1 MSAQPNPIDDQEP
14 VLTPIPNRAFPLGR
28 VVGGLL
34 VVALMTAAAAVM
46 LPKSAEAKDAIGL
59 NTSQKK
65 TIEHIQTYLNAITTM
80 RSRFMQITSEGGFSQ
95 GDFRLQR
102 PGLMRIDYDP
112 PVPVLIVSNGLMV
125 MYKDEEL
132 DQISHVPLA
141 TMPAS
146 MFIGDTVDFFG
157 DDLLITDFSNID
169 GVLRLTIQRS
179 EDPLEGSLTLMFET
193 KPLALKKWTV
203 IDGQGI
209 NTTVSL
215 LGPKFGESFDPQL
228 FKVENRAMG
237 GVDN

>member
-1 MSAQPNPIDDQEP
+1 MSAQPNPVEDQEP
-14 VLTPIPNRAFPLGR
+14 MLTPIPNRAFPLKR

-34 VVALMTAAAAVM
+34 MVALMTAAAAVV

-59 NTSQKK
+59 NTAQKK
-65 TIEHIQTYLNAITTM
+65 TVEQITDYLNAITTM

-95 GDFRLQR
+95 GDFHLQR

-112 PVPVLIVSNGLMV
+112 PVPVLVISDGRFV

-132 DQISHVPLA
+132 DQISHVPLS

-157 DDLLITDFSNID
+157 DDLLITDFSNIG
-169 GVLRLTIQRS
+169 GVLRLTLQRS

-215 LGPKFGESFDPQL
+215 LGPKFGESFDPNL
-228 FKVENRAMG
+228 FIVESRPMG
-237 GVDN
+237 GADN